1 MALGSDVLVLAVKP
15 QVLPSVL
22 GQLEGALDGRL
33 VVSIAAG
40 VKLATLEGALAGARV
55 VRVMP
60 NLPLQVLSGATAV
73 CPGSSRAEDGKLVQA
88 LFAALGSAQVMTE
101 AQLDVAG
108 AISGCGPAFFALFV
122 DDLTRTGV
130 RAGLP
135 AAACREMVL
144 ATMRGV
150 AQQLLESGE
159 HPRAYMEKVTSP
171 GGTTAAALEAM
182 EPRCSM
188 HERGRRRGA
197 RAHARAGGGIDM
209 RLMFVLYR
217 LIDFYELLILAEC
230 ILSWFPVGGI
240 VGDIYEALRAS
251 STPSSTSSGGSSPV
265 LAAACVG
272 LLADDCNHRS

>member
-1 MALGSDVLVLAVKP
+1 MDLKGTSVSVVGAGSMGGAIARGLVASGAMDASSVSAFDLSQAALAPLAELGIKCSNSLDELVALDADVLVLAVKP

-22 GQLEGALDGRL
+22 EQLEGALDGRL

-73 CPGSSRAEDGKLVQA
+73 CPGASASEDDGLLVQA

-122 DDLTRTGV
+122 DDLTRVGV

-144 ATMRGV
+144 ATMGGV
-150 AQQLLESGE
+150 ATQLLQSGE

-171 GGTTAAALEAM
+171 GGTTAAALGAM
-182 EPRCSM
+182 ECALWTCTNEAVDAAL
-188 HERGRRRGA
+188 ERTR
-197 RAHARAGGGIDM
+197 
-209 RLMFVLYR
+209 
-217 LIDFYELLILAEC
+217 ELAK
-230 ILSWFPVGGI
+230 G
-240 VGDIYEALRAS
+240 
-251 STPSSTSSGGSSPV
+251 
-265 LAAACVG
+265 
-272 LLADDCNHRS
+272 